1 MSNARIQFSTADVSK
16 WEDIDPTLREGELV
30 IAKKANGKYIL
41 KVGGPGGSTYL
52 NATLVWDQDN
62 AEQIKTDAEA
72 AKTAAASSASAAAG
86 SASAAASSASTATT
100 KAGEAASSA
109 SAAASSQSAAAV
121 SATAAA
127 QSATT
132 ATNGANTAT
141 TKAGE
146 AASSASAAASSAST
160 ATTKANEA
168 ASSASTATT
177 KANDATDAA
186 TDASG
191 YAQAAA
197 NSASAASTS
206 AGEAADSATEAA
218 ESAQQA
224 AASAASLTIDSALS
238 TTSTNAVQNKVVTGA
253 LNGKLPIISGAAAHN
268 SVFRGKNLGTSVTSA
283 QWSAISSGTFEDLY
297 IGDYWAI
304 GGVEWVIVAFDYYFN
319 TGDTACTTHHAVIVP
334 RAPLYNAQ
342 MNSTDVTTGAY
353 VGSAMYKT
361 NINQAKTTIQ
371 NAFGSGHLLSIRQ
384 HFQNAVTNGYE
395 SGGTWY
401 DATVWL
407 MTEAN
412 VYGGNVF
419 KSCTNGT
426 NWVNWYSIDNRQY
439 PYFRFAPLIESRW
452 TYWLRDVA
460 HSTGFAFVNSRGPS
474 GADAASYSRGVRP
487 AFCIK

>member
-62 AEQIKTDAEA
+62 AEQIKTDAET

-109 SAAASSQSAAAV
+109 SAAASSQSSAAA
-121 SATAAA
+121 SASAASGSANAAA
-127 QSATT
+127 SSATT
-132 ATNGANTAT
+132 ASS
-141 TKAGE
+141 KADD
-146 AASSASAAASSAST
+146 AAESASAAAGSASAANTSATNAANSAST
-160 ATTKANEA
+160 ATTKANA
-168 ASSASTATT
+168 AADS
-177 KANDATDAA
+177 ATD
-186 TDASG
+186 
-191 YAQAAA
+191 AA
-197 NSASAASTS
+197 NSASAAASSQS
-206 AGEAADSATEAA
+206 AAAASATDAAGSASDAADSAAEAA
-218 ESAQQA
+218 L
-224 AASAASLTIDSALS
+224 SAASLTTDSALS
-238 TTSTNAVQNKVVTGA
+238 TTSTNPVQNKVVTAA
-253 LNGKLPIISGAAAHN
+253 LNEKQPIINKAGYHN
-268 SVFRGKNLGTSVTSA
+268 SIFRGKYLGTSLTAAQSA
-283 QWSAISSGTFEDLY
+283 AIQAGTFDDLF
-297 IGDYWAI
+297 IGDYWTI
-304 GGVEWVIVAFDYYFN
+304 GGVDYVIVAFDYYYN

-342 MNSTDVTTGAY
+342 MNTSDVTTGAY
-353 VGSAMYKT
+353 VGSAMYKS
-361 NINQAKTTIQ
+361 NLNQAKTTIQ

-384 HFQNAVTNGYE
+384 HFQNATTNGYE

-407 MTEAN
+407 MAEAN
-412 VYGGNVF
+412 VYGSNVF
-419 KSCTNGT
+419 KSHCNGT
-426 NWVNWYSIDNRQY
+426 SWVNWYSIDNRQY
-439 PYFRFAPLIESRW
+439 PYFHYAPLIENRS

-460 HSTGFAFVNSRGPS
+460 DSTTFADVYGDGLSDAN
-474 GADAASYSRGVRP
+474 AASDSNGVRP